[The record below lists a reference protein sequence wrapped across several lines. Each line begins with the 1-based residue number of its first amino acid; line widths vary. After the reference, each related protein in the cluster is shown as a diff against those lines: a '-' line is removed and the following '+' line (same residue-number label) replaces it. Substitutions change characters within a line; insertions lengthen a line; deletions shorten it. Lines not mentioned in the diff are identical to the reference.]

1 MTRPRNYQ
9 TEAIIIKKV
18 KLGEADRILT
28 LFTPALGKIQG
39 VARGVRRP
47 KSKLAGHLELL
58 TYSQVSFARG
68 RNLDVIIGSQT
79 IESFLPLKSNL
90 TLTSLALYLAELVE
104 QFTVEHVE
112 NQPLFALLLA
122 TMHHL
127 AQGGERELALR
138 HFELRLLELSGYRP
152 ELMECV
158 ACHQALK
165 PVANYFCPQAGGAL
179 CPACRASQ
187 PFTYP
192 ISLNALKVL
201 RWLQASELGMVDK
214 LKIDAA
220 LAREMEML
228 LRAYLKCLLER
239 ELKSTAWLDSL
250 REPPKA

>member
-9 TEAIIIKKV
+9 TEAIVIKKV

-47 KSKLAGHLELL
+47 KSKLSGHLELL

-201 RWLQASELGMVDK
+201 RWLQASELGVVNR
-214 LKIDAA
+214 LKIDAV